1 MTSKRVSSRLG
12 KFRFPIIIVILI
24 VIGGWFLWQ
33 HEHASSSKQ
42 SAAESSTHSAHMGRG
57 RHPNGQ
63 GPRVT
68 SVYTGFATHA
78 NVAVYLH
85 ALGTVE
91 ANKTVTVT
99 SRVTGELMKVFF
111 TEGQFVK
118 KGQRLAQIDDRS
130 YKATLAQYL
139 GELSQDKAQLE
150 SAELTLIRYRRLYQQ
165 KSLSKQDL
173 QDQIASVGQYRGAV
187 ESDQAQ
193 VDSARLNI
201 EYADIRSP
209 ISGYTGLLNTDT
221 GNLVSSDDTT
231 IVTVTQVNP
240 IAVTFSLPQ
249 ANIPDILPGLRHAI
263 SFHVQAFNQTGKKQ
277 LASGL
282 LKYMSNQIDT
292 DTGTVKLKALF
303 NNKNET
309 LYPNQFV
316 NVRLKLKTLENAIV
330 IPKAALQLNDHGDFV
345 FVVDKTSHVKKRQVS
360 AGPSDGDD
368 RVVILSGVKSGEQ
381 LVTTGIDNLSDG
393 SKVDVITKNKDHS

>member
-1 MTSKRVSSRLG
+1 MTSKRVPSRLG
-12 KFRFPIIIVILI
+12 KYRFPIVIIFVLI
-24 VIGGWFLWQ
+24 VIAGWFLWQ
-33 HEHASSSKQ
+33 HDHASSSKQ
-42 SAAESSTHSAHMGRG
+42 QETTHAAHPGR
-57 RHPNGQ
+57 RPHPGGS
-63 GPRVT
+63 GPNQIT
-68 SVYTGFATHA
+68 SVYTNFASHA
-78 NVAVYLH
+78 NVHVYLH

-130 YKATLAQYL
+130 YRATLAQYL
-139 GELSQDKAQLE
+139 GELSQNKAQLK
-150 SAELTLIRYRRLYQQ
+150 SAKLTLTRYRRLYQQ
-165 KSLSKQDL
+165 KSLSEQDL

-187 ESDQAQ
+187 EADQAQ
-193 VDSARLNI
+193 VDSARLSI

-209 ISGYTGLLNTDT
+209 ISGYTGLLSTDT
-221 GNLVSSDDTT
+221 GNLVSADSTT
-231 IVTVTQVNP
+231 IVTITQVNP

-249 ANIPDILPGLRHAI
+249 ANIPDILAGLRHGH
-263 SFHVQAFNQTGKKQ
+263 SFKVDAFNQTGNKQ

-303 NNKNET
+303 NNKNER

-316 NVRLKLKTLENAIV
+316 NIRLKLKTLKNAVV
-330 IPKAALQLNDHGDFV
+330 ISKAALQLNDHGDFV
-345 FVVDKTSHVKKRQVS
+345 FVVDKSSHVKKHLVKV
-360 AGPSDGDD
+360 GPSDGED
-368 RVVILSGVKSGEQ
+368 RVVILSGVKAGNQ

-393 SKVDVITKNKDHS
+393 SKVQVITKNKAHS